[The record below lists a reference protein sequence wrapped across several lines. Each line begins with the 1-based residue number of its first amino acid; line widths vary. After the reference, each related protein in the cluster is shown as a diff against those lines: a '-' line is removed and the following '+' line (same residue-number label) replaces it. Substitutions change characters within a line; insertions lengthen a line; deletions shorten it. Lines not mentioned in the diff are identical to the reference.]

1 MEMVVSE
8 GKILTLAPFC
18 KSFAPVANNRRE
30 GRRGC
35 SLSVCA
41 RLANICLCSGGGCCA
56 NVVQAFSHLSTW
68 CSAALSTSVLW
79 GESSP
84 GETKAQAGTPQSFL
98 SCRVCLVSSAAG
110 GGTASTNPYG
120 LGRVDFTTACSTF
133 CKSAFWWQFPV
144 SSCSQSIH
152 TERTP

>member
-1 MEMVVSE
+1 MEFVVTQ

-18 KSFAPVANNRRE
+18 KSFAPVANNCRE
-30 GRRGC
+30 GRH
-35 SLSVCA
+35 VCKC
-41 RLANICLCSGGGCCA
+41 LVNICLCSGGGCCA
-56 NVVQAFSHLSTW
+56 NVVQSFSHLSTW
-68 CSAALSTSVLW
+68 CRAALSNRVLW

-84 GETKAQAGTPQSFL
+84 GETKALAGTPQSFL
-98 SCRVCLVSSAAG
+98 SCCVCLVSSAAG
-110 GGTASTNPYG
+110 GTASTNPYC